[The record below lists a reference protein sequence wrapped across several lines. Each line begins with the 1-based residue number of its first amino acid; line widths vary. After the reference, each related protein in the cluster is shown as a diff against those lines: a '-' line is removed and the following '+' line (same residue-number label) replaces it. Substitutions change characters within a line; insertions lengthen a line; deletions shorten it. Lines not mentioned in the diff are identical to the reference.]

1 MRFKYYLRGAGI
13 GVIAATLILSI
24 AFLLQDQISD
34 EEVIRRAIELG
45 MVMEDEKESSP
56 GTLADM
62 GQQGASSVD
71 LETGSDGLTDETGS
85 QGGDSSADAAGS
97 GDGQDLSGNAA
108 DPDPNQGTDS
118 GDSQGEDQ
126 GTDSGNS
133 QDSGHSTDSGDIQ
146 DSGQKDAGSGD
157 SDQKT
162 PDSSSDKKDSNKK
175 DSDDKNSD
183 KKDDKEDTDKK
194 DSDRP
199 NRRPSGNTATVTI
212 EAGDVS
218 RIVSAKVFEAGLVE
232 SADEFNSYLG
242 EHGYANQLQ
251 PGTYEI
257 NKDATFRQIAV
268 ILTTRQ

>member
-71 LETGSDGLTDETGS
+71 LETGTDGPADETDGS
-85 QGGDSSADAAGS
+85 TAADGS
-97 GDGQDLSGNAA
+97 GDGQDLSGNTTE
-108 DPDPNQGTDS
+108 PDFNQD
-118 GDSQGEDQ
+118 GDDQGEGQ
-126 GTDSGNS
+126 GAGSGNS
-133 QDSGHSTDSGDIQ
+133 HDSGQDTDSGDIQ

-162 PDSSSDKKDSNKK
+162 PDSSSSDKKDSNKK